1 MSLKASPTR
10 IGAFV
15 VSGLVL
21 IVVAIVILGSGRL
34 FTHRVPFVVYFSDSV
49 NGLVV
54 GAPVKFK
61 GVPVGTVKKI
71 QIKVDETGQA
81 SKIPV
86 VIEIDEKQVLS
97 SGGSSEIFKNPNY
110 VKDQINKG
118 LRASLESESFI
129 TGKLYIALDYYKD
142 AGPPQFAQKE
152 GPYQEIPSISTGL
165 SEFIKSIGRID
176 IAGLSTKLDETLTQ
190 LNQLVG
196 QLQVKQMSEGVV
208 RVLDSADKLLN
219 STDLKDA
226 IVSLG
231 KTSEETRKVL
241 TKLDQQLDPLTTGIN
256 STTAEATKSLAELR
270 QTLEQIR
277 GLVGNDSPLIGQIDS
292 ALQEFADASRS
303 VRMLSDFLAR
313 NPKAILTGRKGPAQ
327 QNEHSEK

>member
-1 MSLKASPTR
+1 MSMKANPAK

-15 VSGLVL
+15 VGGLVL
-21 IVVAIVILGSGRL
+21 LVGTIVLFGSGR
-34 FTHRVPFVVYFSDSV
+34 FFSHRVPLVVYFSDSV

-61 GVPVGTVKKI
+61 GVPVGTVKRI
-71 QIKVDETGQA
+71 QIKVDDTGEA
-81 SKIPV
+81 SRIPV

-97 SGGSSEIFKNPNY
+97 SGGTSEIFKNPNY

-129 TGKLYIALDYYKD
+129 TGKLYIALDYYKN
-142 AGPPQFAQKE
+142 AGPPQFVQKE

-176 IAGLSTKLDETLTQ
+176 IVGISTKLDETLTQ

-208 RVLDSADKLLN
+208 KVLNSADKLIN
-219 STDLKDA
+219 SSDLKDA
-226 IVSLG
+226 IISLG

-241 TKLDQQLDPLTTGIN
+241 TRLDQQLDPLTTGIN
-256 STTAEATKSLAELR
+256 TTTAEATKSLTELR

-277 GLVGNDSPLIGQIDS
+277 GLVGSDSPLIGQIDG
-292 ALQEFADASRS
+292 ALQEFSDASRS
-303 VRMLSDFLAR
+303 VRILSDYLAR
-313 NPKAILTGRKGPAQ
+313 NPKAILTGKKGSAQ
-327 QNEHSEK
+327 LNEHPQK

>member
-1 MSLKASPTR
+1 MSLKASPAK

-15 VSGLVL
+15 VTGLAL
-21 IVVAIVILGSGRL
+21 IVAAIVIFGSGR
-34 FTHRVPFVVYFSDSV
+34 FFSHRVPFVVYFSDSV

-61 GVPVGTVKKI
+61 GVPVGTVRKI
-71 QIKVDETGQA
+71 QIKVDETGEA

-86 VIEIDEKQVLS
+86 IIEIDEKQVLS
-97 SGGSSEIFKNPNY
+97 SGGSSTIFKSPDY
-110 VKDQINKG
+110 VKNQINKG

-142 AGPPQFAQKE
+142 AGPPEFVQKE

-165 SEFIKSIGRID
+165 SEFIKSVGRID
-176 IAGLSTKLDETLTQ
+176 IVGLSTKLDDTLTQ

-208 RVLDSADKLLN
+208 RVLNSADKLIN

-226 IVSLG
+226 ISSLG

-241 TKLDQQLDPLTTGIN
+241 TKLDQQLDPLTTGLN
-256 STTAEATKSLAELR
+256 NTTAEATKSLAELR

-277 GLVGNDSPLIGQIDS
+277 GLVGSDSPLIGQIDS
-292 ALQEFADASRS
+292 ALQDFSDASRS
-303 VRMLSDFLAR
+303 VRMLSDYLAR
-313 NPKAILTGRKGPAQ
+313 NPKAILTGRKGPAPL
-327 QNEHSEK
+327 NENPER